1 MMPPTPN
8 GPIAI
13 IGGSGFIGS
22 HLADSFLASGESVV
36 VVDNLSRSDAPENLA
51 WLKKRHNDRMAVQI
65 LDIRDMNALAPA
77 LLGVKAVFH
86 LAAQTGATR
95 SLMDPRE
102 DFAINAGGTLN
113 LLETIRQSGQ
123 RIAFIFASTNKV
135 YGSLDSISLKLE
147 GRRVPTDAT
156 LAAFGINE
164 SQPLAFCTPHACSKG
179 VADQYV
185 LNYGRTYGLPTVV
198 LRMGCIYGPRQV
210 ATEDRGW
217 VAHFL
222 VRALARKPVT
232 IYGDGNQVRDILH
245 VSDAVA
251 ACRRVLAHIDGLE
264 PRAFNLGGGPANA
277 ISLIGLLT
285 EVSRIIGR
293 KVEVR
298 YAGSRSGD
306 QAYFVADTRSI
317 TNELGWRARIGWRE
331 GLRDLV
337 NWLRSNRKVRRSAEN
352 EMRVA

>member
-1 MMPPTPN
+1 MMPSTPN

-13 IGGSGFIGS
+13 VGGSGFIGS
-22 HLADSFLASGESVV
+22 NLADSLLASGGSVV
-36 VVDNLSRSDAPENLA
+36 VIDNLSRADAPENLA
-51 WLKKRHNDRMAVQI
+51 WLKRRHNERMAAHI

-86 LAAQTGATR
+86 LAAQTSATA
-95 SLMDPRE
+95 SLIDPRE

-113 LLETIRQSGQ
+113 LLEAIRQTGR
-123 RIAFIFASTNKV
+123 RIPFIFASTNKV
-135 YGSLDSISLKLE
+135 YGSMDGISLDLE

-164 SQPLAFCTPHACSKG
+164 GQPLDFCTPYACSKG

-185 LNYGRTYGLPTVV
+185 LNYGRTFGLPTIV
-198 LRMGCIYGPRQV
+198 LRMGCIYGPRQFG
-210 ATEDRGW
+210 TEDRGW

-222 VRALARKPVT
+222 LRALAREPVT
-232 IYGDGNQVRDILH
+232 VYGDGNQVRDILH
-245 VSDAVA
+245 VSDAIA
-251 ACRRVLAHIDGLE
+251 ACRRVLAHIDGLK

-277 ISLIGLLT
+277 VSLIGLLA
-285 EVSRIIGR
+285 EISRIIGR
-293 KVEVR
+293 RVEVR
-298 YAGSRSGD
+298 YADSRAGD
-306 QAYFVADTRSI
+306 QAYFVADTRSL

-331 GLRDLV
+331 GLKDLV
-337 NWLRSNRKVRRSAEN
+337 NWLRRNRKIRRSAGN